1 MAERRRHGVTAS
13 PASWP
18 GHAAG
23 VGLGSSLGTEPQMR
37 RLVADSRWSYRNHPF
52 AHIHV
57 EDVFVPWVYE
67 QLAAAFRGVL
77 ATGAD
82 RAGSARLAYYGA
94 KFDGYILPFRS
105 GLREPLAIF
114 TSRAWVELLARATGV
129 EATAD
134 VNGALHHHAKGSQNG
149 FVHKD
154 YSACWFIDRP
164 RADGVN
170 LSDNALCNYRTGK
183 TTVAGAVARERVRAV
198 AMIYYL
204 NNAPWVEGDGGET
217 GLYLSTNDDVA
228 QPAAI
233 IPPVNN
239 SMLVFECS
247 PHSCHSFISNRR
259 NARNSVAM
267 WLHRTK
273 ETAVARW
280 GGKSILYLRN

>member
-1 MAERRRHGVTAS
+1 MAERALLDVTAS
-13 PASWP
+13 PASGP
-18 GHAAG
+18 GDAAC
-23 VGLGSSLGTEPQMR
+23 VPPGTGPQMR
-37 RLVADSRWSYRNHPF
+37 RLTAASRWSYRNHPF

-57 EDVFVPWVYE
+57 GDVFVPSVYD
-67 QLAAAFRGVL
+67 QLAVAFREVL
-77 ATGAD
+77 ASGSD
-82 RAGSARLAYYGA
+82 RGKGARLAYYGA
-94 KFDGYILPFRS
+94 KFDGYVLPFRS
-105 GLREPLAIF
+105 GLSGPLAIF
-114 TSRAWVELLARATGV
+114 ASRAWVELLARATGV
-129 EATAD
+129 AATAD
-134 VNGALHHHAKGSQNG
+134 VNGALHHHARGSQNG

-170 LSDNALCNYRTGK
+170 LSDNALCDYRTGK

-217 GLYLSTNDDVA
+217 GLYLNANDDVE
-228 QPAAI
+228 QPAAT

-247 PHSCHSFISNRR
+247 PHSCHSFISSRR
-259 NARNSVAM
+259 NARNSVVM

-273 ETAVARW
+273 ESAIARW
-280 GGKSILYLRN
+280 GGESILYVRN